1 MSLKGLSR
9 ILRLPLF
16 VTAVADS
23 VAGYTVALQP
33 GQLGTFNWHVAAL
46 LAGTSTGLYLFGMVE
61 NDVADVRRD
70 RLLKVPR
77 PLVTSE
83 IGFGAATVLLILTTV
98 LVGFCAVTLSGGALV
113 LAIAAFVTIN
123 LYNLAAKRGPSY
135 IAMSVMGLCR
145 VLNFAIGV
153 AAAGALPKHIG
164 LEFLLPVPSLLWVR
178 QAAALFFATAMITG
192 YSICARN
199 RYTVSSRP
207 WQAVFIVTIVLG
219 IGFWMA
225 TPVLS
230 TLAPFHTRAN
240 PVLSPHFVPPMAR
253 VLALA
258 LLAMLWPGGL
268 WSPLGPERKPAE
280 YSPFIERALYWF
292 IVLDLAFVADG
303 WLMNLAAAH

>member
-83 IGFGAATVLLILTTV
+83 IGFGSATILLILTTV
-98 LVGFCAVTLSGGALV
+98 LTGFCAVTLSGGALV

-135 IAMSVMGLCR
+135 IAMAVMGLCR

-153 AAAGALPKHIG
+153 AAAGAAPRHIG
-164 LEFLLPVPSLLWVR
+164 PEFFLPTPSLLWVR
-178 QAAALFFATAMITG
+178 QGAALFFATAMVTG

-199 RYTVSSRP
+199 RYSVSSRP

-219 IGFWMA
+219 IGFWMVA
-225 TPVLS
+225 PVLNAVTS
-230 TLAPFHTRAN
+230 FPSQGHHA
-240 PVLSPHFVPPMAR
+240 LSMQFVPPMAR

-258 LLAMLWPGGL
+258 LLATLWPGGL

-280 YSPFIERALYWF
+280 YGPFIERALYWF
-292 IVLDLAFVADG
+292 IVLDVAFVADG
-303 WLMNLAAAH
+303 WLMSLAANR

>member
-98 LVGFCAVTLSGGALV
+98 LAGFCAVTLSGGALV

-123 LYNLAAKRGPSY
+123 FYNLAAKRGPSY
-135 IAMSVMGLCR
+135 IAMAVMGLCR
-145 VLNFAIGV
+145 
-153 AAAGALPKHIG
+153 
-164 LEFLLPVPSLLWVR
+164 
-178 QAAALFFATAMITG
+178 
-192 YSICARN
+192 
-199 RYTVSSRP
+199 
-207 WQAVFIVTIVLG
+207 
-219 IGFWMA
+219 
-225 TPVLS
+225 
-230 TLAPFHTRAN
+230 
-240 PVLSPHFVPPMAR
+240 
-253 VLALA
+253 
-258 LLAMLWPGGL
+258 
-268 WSPLGPERKPAE
+268 
-280 YSPFIERALYWF
+280 
-292 IVLDLAFVADG
+292 
-303 WLMNLAAAH
+303 

>member
-153 AAAGALPKHIG
+153 AAAGAAPRHIG
-164 LEFLLPVPSLLWVR
+164 PEFFLPTLSLLWVR
-178 QAAALFFATAMITG
+178 QGAALFFATAMVAG
-192 YSICARN
+192 YSICARG
-199 RYTVSSRP
+199 RHTVSSRP

-219 IGFWMA
+219 IGFWMLA
-225 TPVLS
+225 TGFISPV
-230 TLAPFHTRAN
+230 
-240 PVLSPHFVPPMAR
+240 FVPPMAR
-253 VLALA
+253 VLALV
-258 LLAMLWPGGL
+258 LLTTLWPGGL
-268 WSPLGPERKPAE
+268 WSPLGPQRKPAE

-292 IVLDLAFVADG
+292 IVLDVAFVADG
-303 WLMNLAAAH
+303 WLMNLPAGR